1 MDSLTKFTVFDKKL
15 VIFYQLYDT
24 IISDYF
30 LPGGSTVSNK
40 FIITIA
46 RQFGSGG
53 REIGKALSEKLQIPF
68 YDKELIS
75 LAAKES
81 GIDSEVFENVDERAT
96 NSLLYSLSMGLYSF
110 GTGYSAMG
118 DLPVNDRLYILQHKI
133 IKRLAEQGP
142 CVIVGRC
149 ADYILKDRDD
159 CVRLFIHADIEYRKE
174 RAIRLRGV
182 DKARAEQVVNKT
194 DKVRANYYSFY
205 SGQKW
210 GYSQNYDLC
219 IDSTKLSTEQIVDVI
234 ISYLDIKGKEA

>member
-1 MDSLTKFTVFDKKL
+1 M
-15 VIFYQLYDT
+15 
-24 IISDYF
+24 
-30 LPGGSTVSNK
+30 SNK

-53 REIGKALSEKLQIPF
+53 HEIGKALSEKLGIPF

-75 LAAKES
+75 FAAKES

-110 GTGYSAMG
+110 GTGYSSMG

-133 IKRLAEQGP
+133 IKKLADEGP

-149 ADYILKDRDD
+149 ADYILKDRED
-159 CVRLFIHADIEYRKE
+159 CVNVFIHADLEYRKK
-174 RAIRLRGV
+174 RAVEIRGV

-210 GYSQNYDLC
+210 GFAHNYDIC
-219 IDSTKLSTEQIVDVI
+219 IDSTKLSTDQVVDLI
-234 ISYLDIKGKEA
+234 ISYLDIKGKES

>member
-1 MDSLTKFTVFDKKL
+1 ME
-15 VIFYQLYDT
+15 Q
-24 IISDYF
+24 
-30 LPGGSTVSNK
+30 K

-53 REIGKALSEKLQIPF
+53 HEIGKALAEKLGIPF

-75 LAAKES
+75 MAAKES
-81 GIDSEVFENVDERAT
+81 GIDAEVFENVDERAT

-110 GTGYSAMG
+110 GNSFSAMG

-133 IKRLAEQGP
+133 IQKLAEEGP

-149 ADYILKDRDD
+149 ADYVLRERDD
-159 CVRLFIHADIEYRKE
+159 CINIFIHADLDYRKE
-174 RAIRLRGV
+174 RAITVRGV

-210 GYSQNYDLC
+210 GFAQNYDLC
-219 IDSTKLSTEQIVDVI
+219 IDSTNLTTDQAVALVE
-234 ISYLDIKGKEA
+234 SYLNIRSK

>member
-1 MDSLTKFTVFDKKL
+1 MLFV
-15 VIFYQLYDT
+15 VIFFNFSV
-24 IISDYF
+24 IIIYIMI
-30 LPGGSTVSNK
+30 LIGGIFMSQK

-53 REIGKALSEKLQIPF
+53 REIGKALSEKLGIPY

-81 GIDSEVFENVDERAT
+81 GMDAEVFNNVDERAT

-110 GTGYSAMG
+110 GNSFSAMG

-133 IKRLAEQGP
+133 IKKLAEDGP

-149 ADYILKDRDD
+149 ADYVLKDRDN
-159 CVRLFIHADIEYRKE
+159 CINLFIHANMDYRKK
-174 RAIRLRGV
+174 RAIEIHGV
-182 DKARAEQVVNKT
+182 DKARAEQIVNKT

-210 GYSQNYDLC
+210 GLAQNYDLC
-219 IDSTKLSTEQIVDVI
+219 IDSSKLTTEQAVELVEAYIN
-234 ISYLDIKGKEA
+234 IKSK

>member
-1 MDSLTKFTVFDKKL
+1 MERK
-15 VIFYQLYDT
+15 Y
-24 IISDYF
+24 
-30 LPGGSTVSNK
+30 
-40 FIITIA
+40 IITIA

-53 REIGKALSEKLQIPF
+53 REIGKALADSLGIPC

-81 GIDSEVFENVDERAT
+81 GMDAEVFNNVDERAT

-110 GTGYSAMG
+110 GNSFSSNS
-118 DLPVNDRLYILQHKI
+118 DLPVNDRLYILQHQI
-133 IKRLAEQGP
+133 IKKLADEGP

-159 CVRLFIHADIEYRKE
+159 TLSVFIHADMEYRKK
-174 RAIRLRGV
+174 RAIEIHGV
-182 DKARAEQVVNKT
+182 AKNRAEQIVNKT

-210 GYSQNYDLC
+210 GYAQNYDLC
-219 IDSTKLSTEQIVDVI
+219 LDSSKLSTDKIVKI
-234 ISYLDIKGKEA
+234 IKAYMEIQNED

>member
-1 MDSLTKFTVFDKKL
+1 M
-15 VIFYQLYDT
+15 
-24 IISDYF
+24 
-30 LPGGSTVSNK
+30 SNK

-53 REIGKALSEKLQIPF
+53 REIGKALSEKLNIPF

-110 GTGYSAMG
+110 GTGFSSMG

-133 IKRLAEQGP
+133 IKKLADEGP

-159 CVRLFIHADIEYRKE
+159 CVNIFIHADLEHRKQ
-174 RAIRLRGV
+174 RAVEVRGV
-182 DKARAEQVVNKT
+182 DKARAEQIVNKT

-210 GYSQNYDLC
+210 GFAQNYDLC
-219 IDSTKLSTEQIVDVI
+219 IDSTKLSTNKIVDLI
-234 ISYLDIKGKEA
+234 ISYLDIKAK